1 MALSNSARR
10 PPADR
15 PTPIATRAE
24 GTIKLAQTVVE
35 LQRSAGE
42 TEELADR
49 VWAILDELG
58 VTPESLPP
66 KPPSRTP
73 SSVPASPPSVRVP
86 QKAKWADPI
95 FTERAVRG
103 AETIRFTPRDARTT
117 LVAINGAAPVKLSP
131 GLAVLLRILASG
143 PRDADGFPAFRS
155 FDDIAAEM
163 SSITGR
169 HAGRRAVVQG
179 ISRLRDWLGAM
190 KGPSP
195 KLVETA
201 EVRLARF
208 RLAGELIID

>member
-10 PPADR
+10 PQAER
-15 PTPIATRAE
+15 PVRTGAHTE
-24 GTIKLAQTVVE
+24 GAVKLAKTVVR
-35 LQRSAGE
+35 LQRSAGH
-42 TEELADR
+42 TEELADL
-49 VWAILDELG
+49 VWEILGELG
-58 VTPESLPP
+58 VTPESPP
-66 KPPSRTP
+66 TKPPARS
-73 SSVPASPPSVRVP
+73 PSVSAPR
-86 QKAKWADPI
+86 KAKWADPI

-169 HAGRRAVVQG
+169 HATRRAVVQG